1 MSVAPLILARVIAV
15 MVLATGT
22 AFAAYPDRPLRI
34 IVPFPAGAGNDLF
47 GRMIGQKLSVAL
59 GQPVVIENRSGAGG
73 NIGTEAA
80 AKSAPDGYTLLV
92 INNAQTMNQAL
103 SPKTPFDVTRDFVGV
118 ALVAASPMLLVA
130 SNDFPAKNVAEL
142 VAYAK
147 ANPGKVNFGSSG
159 YGTPQQFG
167 AEMLASTA
175 GVKMQHVPYR
185 GQAPSNA
192 ALATNE
198 IQMAFGTVAGFD
210 ALIKA
215 GRIRPLAAAGSKPPK
230 EYPNLP
236 TVAQSGFPGFN
247 VFIWYGLAAP
257 AGTPAPI
264 VTLLSDEIGKIMANP
279 VNRAEFED
287 KGFEVT
293 PDSSE
298 AFTAFMKRDL
308 AQWRDVVNKG
318 NLTAPEGGGP

>member
-1 MSVAPLILARVIAV
+1 VLRASKNLLRLAAVYFLAVASAL
-15 MVLATGT
+15 
-22 AFAAYPDRPLRI
+22 AAYPERPIRI

-47 GRMIGQKLSVAL
+47 GRMIGQKISEAL

-80 AKSAPDGYTLLV
+80 AKSPPDGYTLLV

-103 SPKTPFDVTRDFVGV
+103 SPKTPFDVPRDFVGV

-142 VAYAK
+142 IAYAK
-147 ANPGKVNFGSSG
+147 ANPGKVNFGTSG

-167 AEMLASTA
+167 AEMLAGMA
-175 GVKMQHVPYR
+175 GVRMTHVPYR

-198 IQMAFGTVAGFD
+198 IQIAFGTVAGFTP
-210 ALIKA
+210 LIKA
-215 GRIRPLAAAGSKPPK
+215 GRIRPLAAAGTKPPK
-230 EYPNLP
+230 EFPDLP
-236 TVAQSGFPGFN
+236 TVAQSGYPGFSI
-247 VFIWYGLAAP
+247 FIWYGLAAP
-257 AGTPAPI
+257 AGTPPA
-264 VTLLSDEIGKIMANP
+264 VVKLLSDTIMKIMANP
-279 VNRAEFED
+279 ANRAEFEE

-293 PDSSE
+293 PDTGENLTS
-298 AFTAFMKRDL
+298 FMKRDL
-308 AQWRDVVNKG
+308 EQWRDLVQKAK
-318 NLTAPEGGGP
+318 LTAPEGANQ